1 MPWQKHALTEILT
14 MQNGKYV
21 RRVQGLVCARQQ
33 GKTELAKIRIIA
45 GIYLFNEKDVILLS
59 VNRKLSLITWR
70 QIDYLIQ
77 NTPRLKALWAK
88 SYTTNGAE
96 RIVFKNGAQISV
108 VAATPNGSRG
118 MTADLVFIDETRA
131 IDQGTWDA
139 AVYTTNAR
147 PLAQV
152 LTVSNAGDKSSTVLN
167 NLRDRAIAN
176 VSPTLGWL
184 EWSAHPSREIMD
196 KRGWVES
203 NPALGWTMDEA
214 TMQHNAVTND
224 PLAFRVEV
232 LCQFLDNLASP
243 FEVGSWDKCADESI
257 VVEPGGL
264 TFFAF
269 DKSYTHK
276 YAVLVAGQ
284 KLDELRVKVKVLQVW
299 STTTPLDDRQL
310 ASDINAHIQRYRPRV
325 VMYDKW
331 VSENVASYLK
341 SSGSPLMDVSG
352 KTQNEA
358 SNRLAQLMSHG
369 QVIHAN
375 EQVLNEA
382 IAACA
387 TKHTEYGWKI
397 VRRKSAGEICAAISV
412 AMVAWYASRPQA
424 VASIIVN

>member
-1 MPWQKHALTEILT
+1 
-14 MQNGKYV
+14 
-21 RRVQGLVCARQQ
+21 
-33 GKTELAKIRIIA
+33 
-45 GIYLFNEKDVILLS
+45 
-59 VNRKLSLITWR
+59 
-70 QIDYLIQ
+70 
-77 NTPRLKALWAK
+77 
-88 SYTTNGAE
+88 
-96 RIVFKNGAQISV
+96 
-108 VAATPNGSRG
+108 
-118 MTADLVFIDETRA
+118 
-131 IDQGTWDA
+131 
-139 AVYTTNAR
+139 
-147 PLAQV
+147 
-152 LTVSNAGDKSSTVLN
+152 
-167 NLRDRAIAN
+167 
-176 VSPTLGWL
+176 
-184 EWSAHPSREIMD
+184 MD

-214 TMQHNAVTND
+214 TMAHNAVTND

-243 FEVGSWDKCADESI
+243 FEVGSWQKCADESI

-310 ASDINAHIQRYRPRV
+310 ASDINSHIQRYKPKV

-341 SSGSPLMDVSG
+341 ASGSPLMDVSG

-369 QVIHAN
+369 QVIHGN

-412 AMVAWYASRPQA
+412 AMVAWYASKPQA